1 MHEVWLCAGL
11 SLIRWNVPHGGQIIN
26 NGRSVHQPVGVCE
39 DVLENFAPLVQ
50 KPETERQLRELSELR
65 IDGTRD
71 YDAEAQ
77 RAVWQIAFDPHA
89 HGHDVAAVG
98 VLENLEPL
106 VLKPETERQ
115 LRELSALRID
125 GTHDYDHASTYSDT

>member
-11 SLIRWNVPHGGQIIN
+11 SLVGWNVPHGQQIIN

-39 DVLENFAPLVQ
+39 DVLENFLPLVE
-50 KPETERQLRELSELR
+50 KPETEGQLRELSALR
-65 IDGTRD
+65 IDGTYD

-89 HGHDVAAVG
+89 HGRDVAAVG
-98 VLENLEPL
+98 VLENLAQF
-106 VLKPETERQ
+106 VLKPEGQ
-115 LRELSALRID
+115 LRELTKLRID